1 MVKTLVQIIIG
12 VVRLVAAWP
21 ALRLVFELAA
31 AVLFA
36 VAFGMWWGAPAV
48 LVVLAVA
55 LLVKSAEMDLR
66 SEGRSGGA

>member
-12 VVRLVAAWP
+12 AVRLIAAWP
-21 ALRLVFELAA
+21 ALRSVFELVSV
-31 AVLFA
+31 VLFA

-55 LLVKSAEMDLR
+55 FAVKSAEMDLR
-66 SEGRSGGA
+66 SGGRSGGA

>member
-21 ALRLVFELAA
+21 GLRLVFELAA
-31 AVLFA
+31 VVLFA
-36 VAFGMWWGAPAV
+36 VAFGMWWGTPAV